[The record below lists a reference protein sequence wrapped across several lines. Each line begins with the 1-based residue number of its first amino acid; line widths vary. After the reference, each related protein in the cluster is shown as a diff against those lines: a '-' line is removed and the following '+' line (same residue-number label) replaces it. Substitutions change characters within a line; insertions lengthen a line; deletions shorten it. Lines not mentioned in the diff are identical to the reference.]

1 MSVKENAREIKQGTL
16 WFCRSWNIPVTVSAA
31 FQSFIL
37 LYRYFWRFFFPF
49 LMIMVCSLGIKS
61 GIWNIK
67 KKQLRRASGKIER
80 SNIQISDMSSNHS
93 HRQAVD
99 WTLVRIAHWL
109 PPSHRGSLM
118 EVSVVCRV
126 LHKNM
131 QGKLSWREKSE
142 DVEEEEEA
150 SREDGS
156 PEMMV
161 LRENSRTQESATRVS
176 RVSQREAMT
185 FWSRDITRVWL
196 NAELSHMTFGN
207 QAPRVWRRSSGRT
220 DRQTDHPSS
229 FKCSVRFPQSLLSP
243 GSMFESESERPS
255 SSKQTLQH
263 LMHLPVSLLLSADRQ
278 FVSPA
283 GLGACSQCLVV
294 NGPC

>member
-1 MSVKENAREIKQGTL
+1 
-16 WFCRSWNIPVTVSAA
+16 
-31 FQSFIL
+31 
-37 LYRYFWRFFFPF
+37 
-49 LMIMVCSLGIKS
+49 
-61 GIWNIK
+61 
-67 KKQLRRASGKIER
+67 
-80 SNIQISDMSSNHS
+80 MSSNHS

-220 DRQTDHPSS
+220 DRQIIRAASS
-229 FKCSVRFPQSLLSP
+229 AAWGFHSPCWFQAPCSSQSQSGRPAASRLYSISCICLSV
-243 GSMFESESERPS
+243 FCFL
-255 SSKQTLQH
+255 QT
-263 LMHLPVSLLLSADRQ
+263 VSLFLQQD
-278 FVSPA
+278 
-283 GLGACSQCLVV
+283 
-294 NGPC
+294 